1 MPETTRLSIHDDP
14 FVRFKDQEPIT
25 GLGRTTAY
33 DYIKRG
39 LMPAPVK
46 LGPRACGWRLST
58 LSEWLASRPKAE
70 GEVAYARRRLMD
82 SAAQADPNQE
92 AS

>member
-33 DYIKRG
+33 AYIKRG

-58 LSEWLASRPKAE
+58 LREWLASRPKA
-70 GEVAYARRRLMD
+70 GREVGFADVDSWILQHRRD
-82 SAAQADPNQE
+82 ANQE